1 MMQLEGFHFLR
12 PLWLLGLPMAAL
24 LLWGLTRQRSQT
36 EAWASV
42 IAPHL
47 LTPLL
52 VDPDNAGQSLRP
64 LHLLALFWVLG
75 SLAMSGPAW
84 QREPSPFVEDQAA
97 LVIVLKVTPSML
109 ATDVQPSRLGRGV
122 QKIHDLLE
130 RRPGAAT
137 ALVAYSGSAHLVI
150 PLTRD
155 ARIIEQFAAEL
166 SPEIMPVDGD
176 APAEAVALASRLLA
190 DSTLSGSILLMADSV
205 AADQWVDL
213 ERQGGRSGANLQL
226 FALAAG
232 PEVIGASGD
241 VSAPALDRDAM
252 AQAARAAG
260 GELTVVTVDDQDV
273 DQINRRIKRS
283 LARAPAGEGARW
295 RDAGYVLLPLLVLL
309 TLLAFRRGWVVG
321 QDV

>member
-1 MMQLEGFHFLR
+1 MQLEAFHFLR
-12 PLWLLGLPMAAL
+12 PLWLLGLPSAVL

-36 EAWASV
+36 EAWAAV

-47 LTPLL
+47 LKPLL
-52 VDPDNAGQSLRP
+52 VDPEKARQRLRP

-75 SLAMSGPAW
+75 CLAMAGPAW
-84 QREPSPFVEDQAA
+84 QREPSPFAEDQAA
-97 LVIVLKVTPSML
+97 LVIALKVAPSML
-109 ATDVQPSRLGRGV
+109 ADDVQPSRLGRGV

-137 ALVAYSGSAHLVI
+137 ALVAYGGSAHLVI

-176 APAEAVALASRLLA
+176 APAEAVALANRLLA
-190 DSTLSGSILLMADSV
+190 DSGLPGSILLMADSV
-205 AADQWVDL
+205 AADQWVEL
-213 ERQGGRSGANLQL
+213 ERQRGQNGAEVQL

-232 PEVIGASGD
+232 PEVIGASGG

-252 AQAARAAG
+252 ARAARAAG
-260 GELTVVTVDDQDV
+260 GKLTVVTVNDRDV
-273 DQINRRIKRS
+273 DQINRDIKRS
-283 LARAPAGEGARW
+283 LARATAAEGERW

-309 TLLAFRRGWVVG
+309 SLFAFRRGWVVG
-321 QDV
+321 QGL